1 MLNMQTLEQNDE
13 LISPSVSFR
22 RSGSLMCPNPS
33 LYSLSRRS
41 FSYNKL
47 PPRPINLT
55 VIKLDGSSFGTC
67 FFFFVC
73 YLSFFCVFCLVL
85 YMEMNFKLC
94 SFAEIEVPKSGT
106 VAQLKQGVEKAFS
119 HLPKKGP
126 GTVSWYMNCFPF
138 FWLILV
144 M

>member
-73 YLSFFCVFCLVL
+73 LLSFILLCFLSSFVYGNEFQALFFCRD
-85 YMEMNFKLC
+85 
-94 SFAEIEVPKSGT
+94 
-106 VAQLKQGVEKAFS
+106 
-119 HLPKKGP
+119 
-126 GTVSWYMNCFPF
+126 
-138 FWLILV
+138 
-144 M
+144 